1 MNVRNQNY
9 SRGTFIGAG
18 RGAELNCIDLGFARE
33 MNVQFVPTDAGAL
46 AAGENQIDIA
56 GVTSEDFIISSDY
69 VSLIYQIFIRS
80 TSKFSHATSMEKEL
94 LLRGHFYFIIHQ

>member
-1 MNVRNQNY
+1 MNRISKQGLIQEKAN
-9 SRGTFIGAG
+9 
-18 RGAELNCIDLGFARE
+18 
-33 MNVQFVPTDAGAL
+33 
-46 AAGENQIDIA
+46 
-56 GVTSEDFIISSDY
+56 FIISSGY